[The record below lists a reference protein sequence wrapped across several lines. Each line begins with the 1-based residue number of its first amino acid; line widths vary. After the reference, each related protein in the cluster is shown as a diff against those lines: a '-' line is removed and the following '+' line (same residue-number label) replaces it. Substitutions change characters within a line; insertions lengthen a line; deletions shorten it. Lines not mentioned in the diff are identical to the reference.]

1 MNLFEELAP
10 MTIECKKLKSDEAF
24 TAYDKR
30 KVDAL
35 IKKAQRRLDK
45 AEQVIAEDREQRR
58 KGVYLSDREYQ
69 DTLSKKQK
77 EVGLNMYNFLRESM
91 NNNNDPDR
99 RISSEK
105 VFQILEFYIDTV
117 LSHNDEFLEEGETL

>member
-10 MTIECKKLKSDEAF
+10 TITECKDKKTDEVVAV
-24 TAYDKR
+24 YDKK
-30 KVDAL
+30 KVDRL
-35 IKKAQRRLDK
+35 LKKAQRGLNRADEIIAERKKEK
-45 AEQVIAEDREQRR
+45 AE
-58 KGVYLSDREYQ
+58 GVYLKHREHQ
-69 DTLSKKQK
+69 DLLSQKQK

-91 NNNNDPDR
+91 NNNNDPNR